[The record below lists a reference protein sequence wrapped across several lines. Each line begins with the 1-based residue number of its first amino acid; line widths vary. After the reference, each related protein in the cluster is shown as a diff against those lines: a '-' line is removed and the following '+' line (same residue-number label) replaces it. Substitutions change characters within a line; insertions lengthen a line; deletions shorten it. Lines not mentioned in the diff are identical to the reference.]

1 MHRKSELDTIGVLG
15 EPVAVEPPE
24 GVYTHIYIYIYT
36 HTYGE
41 PEAMRYLSL
50 TIHLVRDWTPGSGG
64 ECSETSFYGLG
75 TG

>member
-1 MHRKSELDTIGVLG
+1 
-15 EPVAVEPPE
+15 
-24 GVYTHIYIYIYT
+24 
-36 HTYGE
+36 
-41 PEAMRYLSL
+41 MRYLSL